1 MNRGGR
7 VNKKFFA
14 GSYGYLKALFW
25 AVLLAFFVKASLA
38 EAYRVPSSSMEDT
51 LLIGDFVLSNK
62 VIFGGR
68 IPFTGWRLPDIRHP
82 QQGDIITFKW
92 PGDRKTDYVKRCV
105 AVAGQVVEVR
115 DKILYVDGKVF
126 PDPAHA
132 KYIGQG
138 RPFDK
143 GDRRDNF
150 GPFTVPPGTIFA
162 MGDNRDNSYDSRYWG
177 PVPLDLVEGK
187 VMAIQWS
194 IAPDDN
200 APKIDPAR
208 FTSIPVTFWHSITH
222 FVGRIRWDR
231 TVRVVS

>member
-1 MNRGGR
+1 VGNH
-7 VNKKFFA
+7 KKLVA

-68 IPFTGWRLPDIRHP
+68 IPFVGWRLPEIRHP
-82 QQGDIITFKW
+82 RQGDIITFKW

-105 AVAGQVVEVR
+105 AVEGQVVEVR
-115 DKILYVDGKVF
+115 DKVLYVDGKIF

-132 KYIGQG
+132 KYVGRG
-138 RPFDK
+138 RPLDK
-143 GDRRDNF
+143 SDRRDYF

-177 PVPLDLVEGK
+177 PVPLELVEGK
-187 VMAIQWS
+187 VLAIQWS
-194 IAPDDN
+194 IAADDN
-200 APKIDPAR
+200 APTIDPAHM
-208 FTSIPVTFWHSITH
+208 TSIPVTFWHSITH

>member
-126 PDPAHA
+126 LDPAYA